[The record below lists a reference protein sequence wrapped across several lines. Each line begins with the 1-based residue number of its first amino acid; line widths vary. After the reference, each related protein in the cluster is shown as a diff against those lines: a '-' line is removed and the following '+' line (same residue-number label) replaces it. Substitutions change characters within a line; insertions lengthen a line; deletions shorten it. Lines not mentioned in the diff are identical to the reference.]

1 MNAFRTALA
10 TASVLLVVATT
21 GCAGTQGAGG
31 GTGTAGGVAFDQ
43 ALHDGLPQEIRD
55 RGTIRLATDP
65 SYPPMESY
73 GTDGRSIIGFE
84 PDLAAA
90 LGSVLGVKVEM
101 VAADFD
107 SSLDETAE
115 GTYDGVLSAMTDTAV
130 REKKAD
136 FVNYFAAG
144 TSIVVQRGNAN
155 GVTDLKDLCGRVVAV
170 EKGTVQVDLLERSKR
185 GCGTNPITV
194 RTYKTNSDA
203 LLQLRTGRA
212 VAVLSDYPTA
222 AHLTTDQRTRSHFQ
236 LASTVQYE
244 PGLYG
249 VAVSRDD
256 TVLRD
261 TLRDALDRL
270 IRSGAY
276 AELLERWG
284 LASGAVKAASVNA
297 GGGEDTAG

>member
-1 MNAFRTALA
+1 MPGFRTALA
-10 TASVLLVVATT
+10 TTAVLLVVATT
-21 GCAGTQGAGG
+21 GCAGTKGVNRDA
-31 GTGTAGGVAFDQ
+31 GTAGDVAFDQ
-43 ALHDGLPQEIRD
+43 GLHDALPQKVRD

-90 LGSVLGVKVEM
+90 LGAVLGIKVEM

-107 SSLDETAE
+107 SSLDETAA
-115 GTYDGVLSAMTDTAV
+115 GTYDGVLSAMTDTAA
-130 REKKAD
+130 REKTTD

-144 TSIVVQRGNAN
+144 TSIIVQRGNAH

-170 EKGTVQVDLLERSKR
+170 EKGTVQVDLLERSQR
-185 GCGTNPITV
+185 GCGEQRMTV
-194 RTYKTNSDA
+194 RTFKTNSDA
-203 LLQLRTGRA
+203 LLRLRTGRA

-249 VAVSRDD
+249 LAVARDN
-256 TVLRD
+256 TALRD
-261 TLRDALDRL
+261 TLRDALDLL

-276 AELLERWG
+276 GELLERWG
-284 LASGAVKAASVNA
+284 LASGAVKASSINA
-297 GGGEDTAG
+297 GGSED